1 MLSLLSGG
9 IQSFWYRHLRNA
21 AALARLRVLSCLK
34 TSSCQDEIGT
44 GAGGDVT
51 KKFDLVAEQTMIEY
65 LMNFTSF
72 TLVSEE
78 AGMRKVGANPNGFL
92 IMDPIDGSTNVSHG
106 IPFAC
111 IAIAYATELEFD
123 SIEVAVVLDLF
134 SGTCYHSS
142 RGKGSFR
149 DIHKIRPAE
158 SNSLKTSLVG
168 FDSGLPVNQEKVQYS
183 DEPQIRYTRHLGA
196 NALELCYVADGSLDA
211 FIDLRGIF
219 RGTDLAA
226 ATLILRE
233 AGAVLINR
241 NGENIRGKCTND
253 EHYDYIA
260 ARDEA
265 FAQILLKLGLGIGP
279 KKTKTV

>member
-1 MLSLLSGG
+1 VSSLLSGG
-9 IQSFWYRHLRNA
+9 IQRFWYRHLRNA

-51 KKFDLVAEQTMIEY
+51 KGFDLVAEQTMIEY

-78 AGMRKVGANPNGFL
+78 AGMQTVGTNPKGFL
-92 IMDPIDGSTNVSHG
+92 IMDPVDGSSNVSHG

-111 IAIAYATELEFD
+111 IAVAYATELQFD
-123 SIEVAVVLDLF
+123 SIEAAVVLDLF
-134 SGTCYHSS
+134 SGTCYHAS

-149 DIHKIRPAE
+149 DTHKILPAE
-158 SNSLKTSLVG
+158 PRPLKTSLVG
-168 FDSGLPVNQEKVQYS
+168 FDSGFPANSEESQS
-183 DEPQIRYTRHLGA
+183 SATTQIRYTRHLGA
-196 NALELCYVADGSLDA
+196 NALELCYVADGTLDG

-226 ATLILRE
+226 AALILRE
-233 AGAVLINR
+233 TGAVLIDR
-241 NGENIRGKCTND
+241 HGKNIVGKCTND
-253 EHYDYIA
+253 EHYEYIA
-260 ARDEA
+260 ARDVD
-265 FAQILLKLGLGIGP
+265 FAQTLLKLVLGAA
-279 KKTKTV
+279 TE

>member
-1 MLSLLSGG
+1 MLSDE
-9 IQSFWYRHLRNA
+9 IQRFWYRHLRNA

-34 TSSCQDEIGT
+34 TGSCQEEIGT

-65 LMNFTSF
+65 LMNFSSF

-78 AGMRKVGANPNGFL
+78 AGMQKVGANPNGFL

-106 IPFAC
+106 ISFAC
-111 IAIAYATELEFD
+111 ISVAYATELEFD

-134 SGTCYHSS
+134 SGTCYHAS
-142 RGKGSFR
+142 RNKGSFR
-149 DIHKIRPAE
+149 DTHKIRPAE
-158 SNSLKTSLVG
+158 PTPLKTSLVG
-168 FDSGLPVNQEKVQYS
+168 FDSSFPANQKEFQNS

-196 NALELCYVADGSLDA
+196 NALELCYVADGSLDG
-211 FIDLRGIF
+211 FIDLRSVF

-226 ATLILRE
+226 AALILRE
-233 AGAVLINR
+233 AGAVLIDRYGR
-241 NGENIRGKCTND
+241 NIVGKCTND

-260 ARDEA
+260 ARDVD
-265 FAQILLKLGLGIGP
+265 FAQTLVKLVSGAATG
-279 KKTKTV
+279 

>member
-1 MLSLLSGG
+1 MSSLLSGG
-9 IQSFWYRHLRNA
+9 NQRFWYRSLRNA
-21 AALARLRVLSCLK
+21 ATLARLRVLSCLK
-34 TSSCQDEIGT
+34 TGSCQDEIGT

-78 AGMRKVGANPNGFL
+78 AGMQKVGANPKGFL

-111 IAIAYATELEFD
+111 IAVAYASELEFD
-123 SIEVAVVLDLF
+123 SIEAAVVLDFF
-134 SGTCYHSS
+134 SGTCYHAS

-149 DIHKIRPAE
+149 DTHKILPAE
-158 SNSLKTSLVG
+158 PNPLETSLVG
-168 FDSGLPVNQEKVQYS
+168 VDSGFPANPEEFQNS
-183 DEPQIRYTRHLGA
+183 DATQIRYTRHLGA
-196 NALELCYVADGSLDA
+196 NALELCYVADGTLDG

-226 ATLILRE
+226 AALILRE
-233 AGAVLINR
+233 AGAVLIDR
-241 NGENIRGKCTND
+241 YGKNIVGKCTND

-260 ARDEA
+260 ARDVDL
-265 FAQILLKLGLGIGP
+265 AQTLLKLASGAN
-279 KKTKTV
+279 TD

>member
-1 MLSLLSGG
+1 MSSLLTGG
-9 IQSFWYRHLRNA
+9 IQRFWYRHIRNA
-21 AALARLRVLSCLK
+21 ATLARLQVLSCLK
-34 TSSCQDEIGT
+34 TGSCQDEIGT

-51 KKFDLVAEQTMIEY
+51 KKFDLIAEQTMIEY

-78 AGMRKVGANPNGFL
+78 AGKQKVGVNPKGFL

-111 IAIAYATELEFD
+111 IAVAYATELEFD
-123 SIEVAVVLDLF
+123 SIEAAVVLDLF
-134 SGTCYHSS
+134 SGTCYHAS

-149 DIHKIRPAE
+149 DTHKILPAE
-158 SNSLKTSLVG
+158 PNPLKTSLVG
-168 FDSGLPVNQEKVQYS
+168 VDSGFPPNQEEFQNSEVT
-183 DEPQIRYTRHLGA
+183 QIQYTRHLGA
-196 NALELCYVADGSLDA
+196 NALELCYVADGSLDG

-226 ATLILRE
+226 AALILRE
-233 AGAVLINR
+233 AGAVLVDR
-241 NGENIRGKCTND
+241 HGKNIVGKCTND

-260 ARDEA
+260 AHDID
-265 FAQILLKLGLGIGP
+265 FAQTLLELASG
-279 KKTKTV
+279 TVAD

>member
-1 MLSLLSGG
+1 MSSLLSDGT
-9 IQSFWYRHLRNA
+9 QHFWYRHLRNA
-21 AALARLRVLSCLK
+21 AVFARLRVLSCLK
-34 TSSCQDEIGT
+34 TRSCHDAIGT

-65 LMNFTSF
+65 LKNFASF

-78 AGMRKVGANPNGFL
+78 AGMQRIGAHPNGFL
-92 IMDPIDGSTNVSHG
+92 IMDPIDGSSNVTHG

-111 IAIAYATELEFD
+111 IAIAFATELEFD
-123 SIEVAVVLDLF
+123 SIEAAVVLDLF
-134 SGTCYHSS
+134 SGTCYHAS

-149 DIHKIRPAE
+149 DTHKIRPAE
-158 SNSLKTSLVG
+158 SNPLKTSLVG
-168 FDSGLPVNQEKVQYS
+168 FDSGFPPTQEKS
-183 DEPQIRYTRHLGA
+183 KRLESHQIRYTRHLGA
-196 NALELCYVADGSLDA
+196 NALELCYVADGSLDG

-233 AGAVLINR
+233 AGAVLIDR
-241 NGENIRGKCTND
+241 RGENIIGKCTND

-260 ARDEA
+260 ARDIA
-265 FAQILLKLGLGIGP
+265 FAQILLKLASGII
-279 KKTKTV
+279 TE

>member
-1 MLSLLSGG
+1 MFSGG
-9 IQSFWYRHLRNA
+9 IRRFWYRHLRNA

-34 TSSCQDEIGT
+34 TGSCQDEIGT

-78 AGMRKVGANPNGFL
+78 AGMQKVGANPNGFL
-92 IMDPIDGSTNVSHG
+92 IMDPIDGSTNISHG
-106 IPFAC
+106 ISFAC

-123 SIEVAVVLDLF
+123 AIEVAVVLDLF
-134 SGTCYHSS
+134 SGTCYHAS

-149 DIHKIRPAE
+149 DTHQILPAKP
-158 SNSLKTSLVG
+158 NSLKTSLVG
-168 FDSGLPVNQEKVQYS
+168 FDTGFPTNPVKIQYS
-183 DEPQIRYTRHLGA
+183 DETQIRYTRHLGA
-196 NALELCYVADGSLDA
+196 NALELCYVADGSLDG
-211 FIDLRGIF
+211 FIDLRGTF

-233 AGAVLINR
+233 AGAALIDR
-241 NGENIRGKCTND
+241 QGKKIVGKCTND
-253 EHYDYIA
+253 EYYEYIA
-260 ARDEA
+260 ARDVD
-265 FAQILLKLGLGIGP
+265 FAQTLLKLVSGA
-279 KKTKTV
+279 TTD

>member
-1 MLSLLSGG
+1 M
-9 IQSFWYRHLRNA
+9 QRFWYRHLRNA
-21 AALARLRVLSCLK
+21 AVLARLRVLSCLK
-34 TSSCQDEIGT
+34 TGSCQDEIGT

-78 AGMRKVGANPNGFL
+78 SGMQKVGTNPNGFL

-111 IAIAYATELEFD
+111 IAVAYATELEFD
-123 SIEVAVVLDLF
+123 SLEVAVVLDLF
-134 SGTCYHSS
+134 SGTCYHAG
-142 RGKGSFR
+142 RGKGAFR
-149 DIHKIRPAE
+149 DTRKILPAKP
-158 SNSLKTSLVG
+158 NTLKTSLVG
-168 FDSGLPVNQEKVQYS
+168 FDSAFPANQEKLQKS
-183 DEPQIRYTRHLGA
+183 DSTQIRYTRHLGA
-196 NALELCYVADGSLDA
+196 NALELCYVADGTLDG

-226 ATLILRE
+226 AALILRE
-233 AGAVLINR
+233 AGGVLIDR
-241 NGENIRGKCTND
+241 HGKNIIGKCTNE

-260 ARDEA
+260 ARDLD
-265 FAQILLKLGLGIGP
+265 FAHTLVKLASGAAND
-279 KKTKTV
+279 